1 MEDRKMICIVC
12 PIGCRLVVRE
22 DINSESGYTVSGA
35 TCKRGEVYGIKELSN
50 PTRAVTST
58 VKIKGGDLTR
68 LPVRTDKEI
77 PKEKIF
83 DCMDIINDIE
93 LEIPV
98 KAGQIL
104 VENIMDLD
112 VNIIASRTVMK

>member
-1 MEDRKMICIVC
+1 MICIVC

-112 VNIIASRTVMK
+112 VNIIASRTVTK